1 MWARFPTG
9 AGPGKKI
16 LYAGLKTNMLSD
28 GIRLKATQ
36 TQTTQ
41 QSVFCLKDDEQV
53 LLNRLFI
60 ESESAVQS
68 ILWIDTNTVLFT
80 VYILTYNFS

>member
-80 VYILTYNFS
+80 VYILT

>member
-1 MWARFPTG
+1 
-9 AGPGKKI
+9 
-16 LYAGLKTNMLSD
+16 MLSD

-36 TQTTQ
+36 TQTMQ
-41 QSVFCLKDDEQV
+41 QSVFCLKNDEQV
-53 LLNRLFI
+53 LLDRLFI

-80 VYILTYNFS
+80 VYILTLHFS

>member
-41 QSVFCLKDDEQV
+41 QSVFCLKDDERV

-68 ILWIDTNTVLFT
+68 ILWIDTNTALFT
-80 VYILTYNFS
+80 VYILT

>member
-9 AGPGKKI
+9 AGLGKKI

-80 VYILTYNFS
+80 VYILT

>member
-1 MWARFPTG
+1 
-9 AGPGKKI
+9 
-16 LYAGLKTNMLSD
+16 MLFD
-28 GIRLKATQ
+28 GIRLKATR

-41 QSVFCLKDDEQV
+41 QSVFCLKNDEQV
-53 LLNRLFI
+53 LLDRLFI

-80 VYILTYNFS
+80 VYILTLHFS